1 MLFQSRLYH
10 VPKKKAEKR
19 MVKLIESF
27 QLQEYKNYPVNSY
40 SGGVKRR
47 LDIAMNM
54 MSSPKI
60 LFLDEPTVGMDI
72 KSRKSMWEMI
82 KTINKDYGT
91 TVFLTTHYLEEAD
104 NLSDNILIMKDGK
117 DIISDSPQNLRKE
130 LSSNLIEINFQNK
143 KLANK
148 AFKLLKKEFKK
159 VSLNKN
165 IILVD
170 YDFSSVNKFLLNNSI
185 DFTEIRK
192 KTASIEE
199 IFLDFTDTTRR
210 HYNGHN

>member
-192 KTASIEE
+192 KLLLLKRSS
-199 IFLDFTDTTRR
+199 
-210 HYNGHN
+210 